1 MKVRIITGVDAALV
15 AIGSMWQKQAGAA
28 VFRADKKEWRMA
40 AEMDSEKVQGILE
53 RHSER
58 VNAII
63 DGYEGRKD
71 LMISLLQ
78 DVQAEFNYVPRD
90 AMVQIS
96 QRLDVPLSQV
106 FSIATF
112 FKAFNLTPRGRHL
125 ITVCDG
131 TACHVRGG
139 LRLID
144 KLDRDLGLTPG
155 GTTEDGRFTL
165 ETVRC
170 LGACALG
177 PLMVIDGKYHGQMSS
192 NKLDRTLRSY
202 T

>member
-1 MKVRIITGVDAALV
+1 
-15 AIGSMWQKQAGAA
+15 
-28 VFRADKKEWRMA
+28 MA
-40 AEMDSEKVQGILE
+40 TEMSSEKIQDAFGKY
-53 RHSER
+53 SER

-63 DGYEGRKD
+63 DSYAGRKD

-78 DVQAEFNYVPRD
+78 DVQAELNYVPRD
-90 AMVQIS
+90 AMVLIS

-112 FKAFNLTPRGRHL
+112 FKAFNLSPRGRHL

-139 LRLID
+139 IRLMD
-144 KLDRDLGLTPG
+144 KLNRDHGLAPG

-177 PLMVIDGKYHGQMSS
+177 PLMVIDGKYHGQMTS
-192 NKLDRTLRSY
+192 NKLDRTLKSY
-202 T
+202 K